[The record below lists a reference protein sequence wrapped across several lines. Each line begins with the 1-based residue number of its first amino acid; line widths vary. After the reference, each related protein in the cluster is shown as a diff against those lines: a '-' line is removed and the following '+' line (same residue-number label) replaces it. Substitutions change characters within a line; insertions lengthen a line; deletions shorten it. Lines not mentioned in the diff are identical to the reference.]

1 MKIPTI
7 EDLEL
12 TDSYHDI
19 FSQYK
24 FHKKL
29 GKGGFGRVFEATRI
43 KDGYQVAIKVSSKA
57 DCSAGRLKTMRR
69 EVDVHKNLDHPSII
83 KYYDFLES
91 QKNIYIVM
99 EIARGGDIRSLIE
112 LRKQAREFLPEE
124 EIKIIALRVL
134 EGLKYLHDKDYC
146 HR

>member
-1 MKIPTI
+1 M
-7 EDLEL
+7 
-12 TDSYHDI
+12 
-19 FSQYK
+19 
-24 FHKKL
+24 
-29 GKGGFGRVFEATRI
+29 
-43 KDGYQVAIKVSSKA
+43 
-57 DCSAGRLKTMRR
+57 KTMRR
-69 EVDVHKNLDHPSII
+69 EADVHKNLDHPCII

-99 EIARGGDIRSLIE
+99 EIARGGDIRGLIE